1 MALFSFNSDHL
12 DLARDGRST
21 GGRVEMDETTFLRLR
36 DLIYESSGLCFEQ
49 SAKPTLARRLRPRIA
64 ALNLDGFEQYYLY
77 LQFDR
82 DRRDELQRALDVVAV
97 HETYF
102 FREMRA
108 LNAFSAEM
116 LAEFAERNRAERT
129 LRVWSAGCSTG
140 EEAYTLAI
148 LIKESGLFDDWKVEL
163 SASDLSQ
170 RVIAEARRGRFRANS
185 FRTMDEDRRALY
197 FTAQDDGTWLI
208 DERLQA
214 MVNFGCFNLA
224 DSRRYQIFSELDI
237 VFCRNVMLYF
247 DLHARRRAVAGFHQQ
262 LRDGGYLVLGA
273 AESLVTLNAPFRLA
287 HLQNDLVYRK

>member
-1 MALFSFNSDHL
+1 MALFSFNSDRL
-12 DLARDGRST
+12 DLARGGH
-21 GGRVEMDETTFLRLR
+21 GGRADMDEATFLRLR

-49 SAKPTLARRLRPRIA
+49 NAKTTLERRLRSRVN
-64 ALNLDGFEQYYLY
+64 ALDLDGFEQYYLY

-82 DRRDELQRALDVVAV
+82 NRRDELQRALDAVAV

-102 FREMRA
+102 FREARA
-108 LNAFSAEM
+108 LKAFSAEM
-116 LAEFAERNRAERT
+116 LAEFAERNCAQQT

-148 LIKESGLFDDWKVEL
+148 LITESGLFDDWKVEL

-170 RVIAEARRGRFRANS
+170 RVIAEARRGHFRANS
-185 FRTMDEDRRALY
+185 FRTMDEERRARY
-197 FTAQDDGTWLI
+197 FTEQDDGTWLI
-208 DERLQA
+208 NERLRS

-224 DSRRYQIFSELDI
+224 DSRRYHIFSELDV

-262 LRDGGYLVLGA
+262 LREGGYLVLGA

-287 HLQNDLVYRK
+287 HLQNDLVYKK